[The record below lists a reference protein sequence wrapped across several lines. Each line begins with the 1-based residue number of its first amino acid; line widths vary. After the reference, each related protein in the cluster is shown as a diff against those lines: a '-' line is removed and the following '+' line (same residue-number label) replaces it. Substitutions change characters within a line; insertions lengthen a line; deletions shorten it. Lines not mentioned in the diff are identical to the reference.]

1 MRTLRIFCN
10 NKISHDSDSDQELD
24 SVYRF
29 HTSEYFRD
37 TDDLYA

>member
-10 NKISHDSDSDQELD
+10 NKISHDSDSDHELD

-29 HTSEYFRD
+29 HTSEYKSD
-37 TDDLYA
+37 EDDM